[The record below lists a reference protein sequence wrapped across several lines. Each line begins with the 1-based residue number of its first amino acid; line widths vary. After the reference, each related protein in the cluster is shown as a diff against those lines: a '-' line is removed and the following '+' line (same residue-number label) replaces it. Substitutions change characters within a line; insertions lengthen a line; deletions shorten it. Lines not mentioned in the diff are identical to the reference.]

1 MEFEN
6 TIGLETHVQLKTKTK
21 MFCSCRLQTGCEPNV
36 NVCPVCLGYPG
47 ALPVIN
53 REAVKLTVMSGM
65 MLGCEVSRHATFD
78 RKNYFYPDMAKDYQI
93 SENGQPLCI
102 GGGVEITLPDG
113 SRKFIRINHI
123 HLEED
128 AAKINHYATTSGVDF
143 NRGGTP
149 LMEIV
154 SEPDLASAD
163 EAIAYLTALKEM
175 LVYAGVSDCNLE
187 EGNMRSDVNISIRPQ
202 GAKEL
207 GTKVE
212 IKNMNSF
219 SGIHAA
225 LEFEARR
232 QRECVA
238 HGVEI
243 VQETRRWD
251 PEALETASMR
261 SKENAHDYRYFPE
274 PDLVPVELS
283 AAQIDEWRRLLPEQ
297 PEARRLRMIADYG
310 IAEYDA
316 EVLSQHKA
324 NADFFEA
331 AARGLDKKAAKAL
344 CNLFMSDV
352 MALMNASGKAVAES
366 AMTPAALASLVQ
378 LSLAGTINGPT
389 LKELLPEIFEKGGD
403 PAAIVKERGLGAV
416 SDDAALEKF
425 VDEAIAANPGPVADY
440 KAGKK
445 AAAGFFVGQV
455 MKLSKGKA
463 DPKKVGGIVARKL
476 AALGVALLLAFFL
489 GCTSFNLMSVGHF
502 VDEGGNVIKVEYG
515 KGDEDHV
522 TTFRS
527 PANGR
532 ELEFTSKLRVKVYLP
547 DGDMFMAFQCMN
559 TLGSGTMY
567 RSDDRE
573 WMFHAN
579 GFTSKVFRY
588 DPPVDDYLLVFE
600 GVICNDGNDKPLSGG
615 GGGWTRVK

>member
-21 MFCSCRLQTGCEPNV
+21 MFCSCLLKTGCEPNT

-47 ALPVIN
+47 ALPVMN
-53 REAVKLTVMSGM
+53 KEAVKLTVMSGL
-65 MLGCEVSRHATFD
+65 MLGSKINSHATFD

-93 SENGQPLCI
+93 SENGSPLCI
-102 GGGVEITLPDG
+102 GGGVTIQTPSG
-113 SRKFIRINHI
+113 PKFIRINHI

-154 SEPDLASAD
+154 SEPDMSSAD

-187 EGNMRSDVNISIRPQ
+187 EGNMRSDVNISIRPV
-202 GAKEL
+202 GETKL

-232 QRECVA
+232 QRECMA
-238 HGVEI
+238 HSIPI

-251 PEALETASMR
+251 GEALETASMR

-283 AAQIDEWRRLLPEQ
+283 AELVEEWRRLLPEQ
-297 PEARRLRMIADYG
+297 PEARRARMIADYG

-316 EVLSQHKA
+316 EVLSQHKE
-324 NADFFEA
+324 NADYFEA
-331 AARGLDKKAAKAL
+331 AAKGLDKKAAKTL
-344 CNLFMSDV
+344 CNLYMSDV
-352 MALMNASGKAVAES
+352 MALMNSTGRAIGEC
-366 AMTPAALASLVQ
+366 AMTPDALRSLVK
-378 LSLAGTINGPT
+378 LSVAGVINGPT
-389 LKELLPEIFEKGGD
+389 LKELLPELFEKGGD
-403 PAAIVKERGLGAV
+403 PEAIVKERGLGAV
-416 SDDAALEKF
+416 SDTAALEAF
-425 VDEAIAANPGPVADY
+425 VDQAIAANPGPVQDF
-440 KAGKK
+440 KNGKK

-463 DPKKVGGIVARKL
+463 DPKIVGGLVARKL
-476 AALGVALLLAFFL
+476 AAL
-489 GCTSFNLMSVGHF
+489 
-502 VDEGGNVIKVEYG
+502 
-515 KGDEDHV
+515 
-522 TTFRS
+522 
-527 PANGR
+527 
-532 ELEFTSKLRVKVYLP
+532 
-547 DGDMFMAFQCMN
+547 
-559 TLGSGTMY
+559 
-567 RSDDRE
+567 
-573 WMFHAN
+573 
-579 GFTSKVFRY
+579 
-588 DPPVDDYLLVFE
+588 
-600 GVICNDGNDKPLSGG
+600 
-615 GGGWTRVK
+615 

>member
-6 TIGLETHVQLKTKTK
+6 TIGLETHVQLKTNTK
-21 MFCSCRLQTGCEPNV
+21 MFCGCLLKTGCEPNT

-47 ALPVIN
+47 ALPVMN
-53 REAVKLTVMSGM
+53 REAVKLTVISGM
-65 MLGCEVSRHATFD
+65 MLGCEINPHATFD

-93 SENGQPLCI
+93 SENGNPLCI
-102 GGGVEITLPDG
+102 GGGVEITRPDG
-113 SRKFIRINHI
+113 TKKFIRINHI

-128 AAKINHYATTSGVDF
+128 AAKINHYATTSGIDF

-154 SEPDLASAD
+154 SEPDMESAD
-163 EAIAYLTALKEM
+163 DAIAYLTALKEM

-187 EGNMRSDVNISIRPQ
+187 EGNMRSDVNISIRPK
-202 GAKEL
+202 GETKL

-225 LEFEARR
+225 LLFEARR

-238 HGVEI
+238 RDVPI

-283 AAQIDEWRRLLPEQ
+283 EEQIAEWRKLLPEK
-297 PEARRLRMIADYG
+297 PDVRRARMVEEYG

-316 EVLSQHKA
+316 DVLSQHKA

-331 AARGLDKKAAKAL
+331 AAKGLDRKTAKTL

-352 MALMNASGKAVAES
+352 MALMNESGKEIGECALTPES
-366 AMTPAALASLVQ
+366 LSSLVK
-378 LSLAGTINGPT
+378 LSSEGKINGPT
-389 LKELLPEIFEKGGD
+389 LKELLPELFEKGGD
-403 PAAIVKERGLGAV
+403 PVKIVEERGLGAV
-416 SDDAALEKF
+416 SDAGALEAF
-425 VDEAIAANPGPVADY
+425 VDQAIAANPKSVADF

-445 AAAGFFVGQV
+445 AAAGFIVGQV

-463 DPKKVGGIVARKL
+463 DPKLVGPMVAKR
-476 AALGVALLLAFFL
+476 
-489 GCTSFNLMSVGHF
+489 
-502 VDEGGNVIKVEYG
+502 
-515 KGDEDHV
+515 
-522 TTFRS
+522 
-527 PANGR
+527 
-532 ELEFTSKLRVKVYLP
+532 
-547 DGDMFMAFQCMN
+547 
-559 TLGSGTMY
+559 
-567 RSDDRE
+567 
-573 WMFHAN
+573 
-579 GFTSKVFRY
+579 
-588 DPPVDDYLLVFE
+588 
-600 GVICNDGNDKPLSGG
+600 LSEA
-615 GGGWTRVK
+615 